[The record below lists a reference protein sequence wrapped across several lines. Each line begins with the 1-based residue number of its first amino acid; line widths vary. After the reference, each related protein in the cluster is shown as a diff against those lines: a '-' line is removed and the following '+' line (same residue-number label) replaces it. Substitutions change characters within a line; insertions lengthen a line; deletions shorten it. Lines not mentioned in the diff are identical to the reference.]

1 MMTTA
6 ILRRAIY
13 ACAALSV
20 TTLPALAADPF
31 GSAAPKRHSKA
42 TIIVG
47 SANFPE
53 SQLIATIYAK
63 ALKGAG
69 LPVQTHMNIG
79 SREVYIPAL
88 KDGSIDLLP
97 EYSGSMLTYLD
108 KDATA
113 SSSADVAAAL
123 KAALPEGISM
133 LTPSAAQDAD
143 TVTVTEATAAKYHL
157 KSIADLKPVA
167 GEMVSGGAPEWQ
179 TREEGAVGLTK
190 IYGVTFRSFKDL
202 DEAGP
207 LTLSALVNG
216 QVQAA
221 DVYSTDP
228 AISADHLIALS
239 DPKSLFPAQN
249 VVPIIATAKVTPAV
263 RKTLDAISAALTTDD
278 LVKMNAQLADHES
291 FEKVASNWLKAH
303 KIQ

>member
-1 MMTTA
+1 MTITA
-6 ILRRAIY
+6 LRQAVY
-13 ACAALSV
+13 ACAILSV
-20 TTLPALAADPF
+20 TALPALAADPF
-31 GSAAPKRHSKA
+31 GNAAPKRHSKE

-69 LPVQTHMNIG
+69 VPVQTHMNIG

-88 KDGSIDLLP
+88 LDGSIDLIP

-108 KDATA
+108 KNATA
-113 SSSADVAAAL
+113 SSPADVAAAL
-123 KAALPEGISM
+123 KAALPKDVAM
-133 LTPSAAQDAD
+133 LTPSVAQDAD
-143 TVTVTEATAAKYHL
+143 TVTVTQATATKYHL
-157 KSIADLKPVA
+157 TSIADLTAVASQMVA
-167 GEMVSGGAPEWQ
+167 GGSPEWQ
-179 TREEGAVGLTK
+179 TREEGIVGLQK
-190 IYGVTFRSFKDL
+190 VYGITFKSFKPL

-207 LTLSALVNG
+207 LTLSALANG

-228 AISADHLIALS
+228 SMSADHLVALS

-249 VVPIIATAKVTPAV
+249 VVPIIASAKASPVVT
-263 RKTLDAISAALTTDD
+263 KTLDAVSAALTTDD
-278 LVKMNAQLADHES
+278 LVKMNAELGNHVS
-291 FEKVASNWLKAH
+291 FEKVASDWLKAH
-303 KIQ
+303 NIK